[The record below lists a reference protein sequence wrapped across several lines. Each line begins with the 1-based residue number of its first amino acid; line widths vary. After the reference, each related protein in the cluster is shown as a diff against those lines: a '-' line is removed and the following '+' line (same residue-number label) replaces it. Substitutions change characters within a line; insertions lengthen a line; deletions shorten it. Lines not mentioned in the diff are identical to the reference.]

1 MHKAAPFLWGSDAF
15 LNAFPESLQVT
26 DTEGEIPWE
35 AYYVM
40 QRGPEAAE

>member
-26 DTEGEIPWE
+26 DTLGENTLGVLLCYAEG
-35 AYYVM
+35 A
-40 QRGPEAAE
+40 